1 MVHHISAQQKCTI
14 PSLAPPAL
22 LVTCQQAGVSSVSVM
37 EWPVGEML
45 NPSKYISHFI
55 LKKVKHSLSINIL
68 VRDPV

>member
-1 MVHHISAQQKCTI
+1 MDHISAQQKCSI

-22 LVTCQQAGVSSVSVM
+22 LVTCQAGVSLVSVT
-37 EWPVGEML
+37 EWSVGEML
-45 NPSKYISHFI
+45 NPSKYISYFI